1 MKRNGT
7 HVLLVLWVMLFYF
20 LLYVPIV
27 VLVLFSFNH
36 ATTGQFTEWSLRWYR
51 ELFASPEIW
60 QALKNSLIV
69 AGSAVFLSLFMGT
82 ALVVAS
88 MRTHFYK
95 VVFLFYGSLAIPEI
109 VLTVGLLSSFSFFA
123 IPLGLTT
130 LIVGHTLIGL
140 GYVVPMLYAR
150 ASEIDYR
157 LVEASLDLGASQV
170 QTFFNITFPLL
181 RPALLGAGLLVFIV
195 SFDDFL
201 IAFFCSGATEQ
212 TLPLYI
218 FSLIRV
224 GSVPIINALL
234 TILLVISSLL
244 ALLFSLLSVKRIKM
258 VEE

>member
-1 MKRNGT
+1 M
-7 HVLLVLWVMLFYF
+7 
-20 LLYVPIV
+20 
-27 VLVLFSFNH
+27 
-36 ATTGQFTEWSLRWYR
+36 
-51 ELFASPEIW
+51 
-60 QALKNSLIV
+60 
-69 AGSAVFLSLFMGT
+69 
-82 ALVVAS
+82 
-88 MRTHFYK
+88 
-95 VVFLFYGSLAIPEI
+95 
-109 VLTVGLLSSFSFFA
+109 
-123 IPLGLTT
+123 
-130 LIVGHTLIGL
+130 IVGHTLIGL

-244 ALLFSLLSVKRIKM
+244 VLLFSLLSVKRIKM
-258 VEE
+258 AEE

>member
-1 MKRNGT
+1 MKRNSR
-7 HVLLVLWVMLFYF
+7 HFLLVSWVMLFYF
-20 LLYVPIV
+20 LYVPIV
-27 VLVLFSFNH
+27 VLVLFSFNNS
-36 ATTGQFTEWSLRWYR
+36 TTGQFTEWSLRWYR

-69 AGSAVFLSLFMGT
+69 AGSAVFLSLLMGT

-88 MRTHFYK
+88 MRTHFYN
-95 VVFLFYGSLAIPEI
+95 VIFLFYGSLAIPEI
-109 VLTVGLLSSFSFFA
+109 VLTVGLLSAFSFFS

-244 ALLFSLLSVKRIKM
+244 VLLFSLLSVKRIKM
-258 VEE
+258 AEE